1 MTIAGRIFLK
11 AGRDGP
17 VRGGNPWIFSQAIAR
32 VEPAAMKAGDWV
44 EVLDAGGDT
53 VGLGYYNPATT
64 IAVRML
70 SFDAARRVE
79 VVGHGHRVDAG
90 SAAALNA
97 GSPAALHEG
106 SSAPVHE
113 GSPVALN
120 PGSAAVLRPGDIIRH
135 RISRAVALR
144 QRIMPGDT
152 DCYRLINGDG
162 DGLSGVVVDRYGSVL
177 VVQLLTAGADR
188 MRDGIVDALTQIVA
202 PRSIIER
209 SHGAVR
215 KQEGLGDHAALLA
228 GAPPGE
234 TIAVEHGIQVAIDF
248 DRGQK
253 TGAFLDQRDNRAM
266 VRDLARG
273 SRVLDAYCYAGGFT
287 LAALTG
293 EARAVVAI
301 DSSERALAMARRN
314 LELNG
319 YRIEG
324 NRGDRVELVHGDVMR
339 YLADFADDGAAKRF
353 DVIVLDPPPLA
364 RSLKDVAHAARLY
377 TDLNAFAMRALAPG
391 GYLVTFSCSIHFGGE
406 DFVRAVRIAQTKSGR
421 KLQMLARLGPGADH
435 PVLLGHAEGEYL
447 TGLLLAD
454 LQ

>member
-1 MTIAGRIFLK
+1 MTIAGRIYLK

-17 VRGGNPWIFSQAIAR
+17 VRGGNPWIFSQAIGR
-32 VEPAAMKAGDWV
+32 VEPAAMQAGDWV
-44 EVLDAGGDT
+44 EVLDAGGDS

-70 SFDAARRVE
+70 SFDAPRRVE
-79 VVGHGHRVDAG
+79 VVEHGHRFH
-90 SAAALNA
+90 A
-97 GSPAALHEG
+97 GSPAALK
-106 SSAPVHE
+106 
-113 GSPVALN
+113 
-120 PGSAAVLRPGDIIRH
+120 PGDIIRH
-135 RISRAVALR
+135 RISRAFALR
-144 QRIMPGDT
+144 QRIIRGDT

-162 DGLSGVVVDRYGSVL
+162 DGLSGVVVDRYGSML

-188 MRDGIVDALTQIVA
+188 MRGEIVAALNEVVA
-202 PRSIIER
+202 PRSIVER

-215 KQEGLGDHAALLA
+215 KQEGLDDHAALLA

-234 TIAVEHGIQVAIDF
+234 TIAVEHGIRLAIDF

-273 SRVLDAYCYAGGFT
+273 SRVLDAYCYGGGFT
-287 LAALTG
+287 LAALAG
-293 EARAVVAI
+293 DARAVVAI
-301 DSSERALAMARRN
+301 DSSERALTMARRN

-319 YRIEG
+319 YRING

-339 YLADFADDGAAKRF
+339 YLADFAEVDTAKRF
-353 DVIVLDPPPLA
+353 DVILIDPPPLA
-364 RSLKDVAHAARLY
+364 RSIKDVAQAARLY

-391 GYLVTFSCSIHFGGE
+391 GYLVTFSCSIHIRGE

-421 KLQMLARLGPGADH
+421 KLQMLARLGPGPDH